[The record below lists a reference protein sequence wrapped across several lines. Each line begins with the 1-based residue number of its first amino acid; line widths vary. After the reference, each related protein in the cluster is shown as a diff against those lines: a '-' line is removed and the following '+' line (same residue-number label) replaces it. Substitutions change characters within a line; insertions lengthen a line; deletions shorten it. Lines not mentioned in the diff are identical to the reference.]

1 MNKLYIHMWNMY
13 IEFIQQVQCHTRL
26 NIIRGQC
33 AQDEKFY
40 PKSSMYL
47 IFKNNFF
54 FVFYGFNE
62 THMMH

>member
-1 MNKLYIHMWNMY
+1 MY